1 MGDDRTVR
9 DVMTKNP
16 VMMPADATL
25 VEAAQAM
32 RDRDIGD
39 VIVLKSNSDRE
50 ACGIVTDRDIVVR
63 GIAGEHEPSDTTLD
77 SICRHQLIS
86 VAPTDPVK
94 KAVDLMM
101 QRSVRRIA
109 VVEGD
114 QPVGIVSMGDL
125 ATERDPKSALGQV
138 SQAPP
143 NN

>member
-1 MGDDRTVR
+1 
-9 DVMTKNP
+9 MTKNP
-16 VMMPADATL
+16 VLMPVDATL

-32 RDRDIGD
+32 RDRNIGD
-39 VIVLKSNSDRE
+39 VIVLKSSSDQE

-63 GIAGEHEPSDTTLD
+63 AIAAEHEPQDTTLD

-86 VAPTDPVK
+86 VSPSDPVK

-101 QRSVRRIA
+101 QRSVRRLA
-109 VVEGD
+109 VVEGGR
-114 QPVGIVSMGDL
+114 PVGIVSMGDL
-125 ATERDPKSALGQV
+125 AVDRDPKSALAQV